1 MNWLQPLSPSRISG
15 QIAILIAI
23 SLIVFHAV
31 LTAWFFLYRHDHA
44 PERSPERLA
53 TLVELVAA
61 AAADDRPA
69 LLQEIG
75 KAFPGLELA
84 LAGAAADAGLEPDR
98 NRDIGG
104 FAHRLG
110 PRYRLRSLE
119 GASQASAGGGR
130 LVAITL
136 PDGQSLTAR
145 LADPPSP
152 ARPPGPIVMMLLSI
166 SISAPLLWLWAARE
180 LTRPLRRLA
189 LAAQNFMPNGDLA
202 PLPERGPYEI
212 RVAARALNQMRERI
226 KNMVEER
233 THMLAA
239 VSHDLRTPI
248 TRLRLRC
255 EFIDDPA
262 TRTRMLDDLAHMN
275 ALLEN
280 VLHFLRDGQ
289 RRQEATMIDL
299 ATSLQTI
306 CDQFADVGHDVRYD
320 GPDHVVIRAYADEL
334 HRALTNLVDN
344 AVRHGGKADVR
355 VDLATSTVVVAIE
368 DDGPGIAAGI
378 KQDVFEPF
386 VRGDAA
392 RGMNNNSGFG
402 LGLSIARAVIESHSG
417 TLTLLDRAPRGI
429 VAKVTLPRS
438 PGTTDAVDAAIVS
451 A

>member
-1 MNWLQPLSPSRISG
+1 MNWLRPLLPNRISG

-23 SLIVFHAV
+23 SLIVFHVV

-44 PERSPERLA
+44 QEHAPERLA
-53 TLVELVAA
+53 TLIELIAA
-61 AAADDRPA
+61 AAADARPP
-69 LLQEIG
+69 LLAEIA
-75 KAFPGLELA
+75 KAFPRVELA
-84 LAGAAADAGLEPDR
+84 LARTAADGDLQPVGEKDV
-98 NRDIGG
+98 GG

-110 PRYRLRSLE
+110 PGYRVRSL
-119 GASQASAGGGR
+119 GSASQASAGGGHF
-130 LVAITL
+130 VAIML

-145 LADPPSP
+145 LAAPPSP
-152 ARPPGPIVMMLLSI
+152 HPPNPIVITLLSI
-166 SISAPLLWLWAARE
+166 SISATLLCLWAARE

-189 LAAQNFMPNGDLA
+189 LAAENFTPSGDLA
-202 PLPERGPYEI
+202 PLPERGPHEI
-212 RVAARALNQMRERI
+212 RIAARALNQMRERI
-226 KNMVEER
+226 KSMIEER

-262 TRTRMLDDLAHMN
+262 TRRRMLDDLTHMN
-275 ALLEN
+275 AMLEN

-306 CDQFADVGHDVRYD
+306 CDQFADVGHRVSYD

-344 AVRHGGKADVR
+344 AVRHGGKADVS
-355 VDLATSTVVVAIE
+355 VDLAASTVTVAIE
-368 DDGPGIAAGI
+368 DDGPGIADGI
-378 KQDVFEPF
+378 KEDMFEPF

-417 TLTLLDRAPRGI
+417 TLTLLDREPRGI
-429 VAKVTLPRS
+429 VARVTLPRAVATVE
-438 PGTTDAVDAAIVS
+438 GVDASVASV
-451 A
+451 